1 MSPATAVSSSTMIS
15 SDKVAGTEVYA
26 ADGKHIGEIDY
37 LVIEKVSG
45 RVAYAVMTFGGFLGM
60 GKDQYPIPWGMLK
73 YDTSLGGYHTTL
85 TKEQVEGA
93 PQAIETD
100 TRAWDNSEW
109 NTKVHSYYGVPPYY

>member
-1 MSPATAVSSSTMIS
+1 MNTATTVSSSTMIS

-60 GKDQYPIPWGMLK
+60 GKDRYPVPWAMLK

-109 NTKVHSYYGVPPYY
+109 NKKVHSYYGVPPYY